1 MFSSILSFAKARPT
15 LVLAVVV
22 GLALLGL
29 GVALWHTEAR
39 LAQANQAL
47 GAIKVVADQQAAQLK
62 AMAELRAKDS
72 AVVDALVK
80 DYKRLNQA
88 DSTFRDQIRLLESSN
103 AQVRDYLSQPVPPEL
118 GCLLDGTCSQAP
130 AP

>member
-1 MFSSILSFAKARPT
+1 MLLMLLKTRPT

-22 GLALLGL
+22 GVALLGL
-29 GVALWHTEAR
+29 GLALWHTEAH

-47 GAIKVVADQQAAQLK
+47 GAMKVVADQQAAQLK
-62 AMAELRAKDS
+62 AMGELRAKDS

-80 DYKRLNQA
+80 DYKRLSQA

-118 GCLLDGTCSQAP
+118 GCLLDGTCGQAP